1 MVIDMEEA
9 RLHTLAQVKAFL
21 DGTARVAFRVP
32 KAERHWCIEPVLT
45 RFGAARHGQ
54 AGKGLLLRDI
64 ERMTRLSRQ
73 PLTRLA
79 RPYRKDG
86 TLSNRHRPPKHGFT
100 RRFTATDRVNPIGT
114 TPPFEPCPKF
124 SFEPVCSA

>member
-1 MVIDMEEA
+1 MYVDI
-9 RLHTLAQVKAFL
+9 L
-21 DGTARVAFRVP
+21 RVLTP
-32 KAERHWCIEPVLT
+32 LLERHWFIEPVLT
-45 RFGAARHGQ
+45 RFGAARRGR
-54 AGKGLLLRDI
+54 AGIGLLLRDI

-73 PLTRLA
+73 PLTWLA

-100 RRFTATDRVNPIGT
+100 RRITATDGVNPIGT